1 MAEPVPTPVRG
12 GDWSPVIRA
21 DCISVFDWLLTVLG
35 LPAAAV
41 LGAAV
46 GLGVRVAAT
55 ALVLTRQSHSVP
67 LGWRCGACGVS
78 LPFTTWVRAGWRR
91 PRHLDCP
98 AADEPAGAPVWV
110 LAPATAAL
118 FGLAAAVFGAGL
130 QVALAGGLIALL
142 LVIAAVDVQCR
153 LVLDRLTYPGLVVGP
168 LFAWLWPEDGVG
180 DSLIGGLAAFII
192 FGALVVLTRGGMGL
206 GDVKLA
212 TMIGLYLGWPQVL
225 PALLTAFLLG
235 GLVGVA
241 ILLSGGSRRSTF
253 AYSPVLV
260 GGAIFVLLGGDAL
273 LVSVAGR

>member
-1 MAEPVPTPVRG
+1 M
-12 GDWSPVIRA
+12 
-21 DCISVFDWLLTVLG
+21 FDSLLTVPG
-35 LPAAAV
+35 LAAAAV

-55 ALVLTRQSHSVP
+55 ALIPSGQRRTGP
-67 LGWRCGACGVS
+67 LGWRCGACGVR
-78 LPFTTWVRAGWRR
+78 LPFTTWVRAGWQR
-91 PRHLDCP
+91 PRHPECP

-110 LAPATAAL
+110 LAPVTAAL

-130 QVALAGGLIALL
+130 QLALAGGLIALL

-153 LVLDRLTYPGLVVGP
+153 LVLDRLTYPGMVVGP
-168 LFAWLWPEDGVG
+168 LFVWLWPGLDVW
-180 DSLIGGLAAFII
+180 DSFLGGLAALVI
-192 FGALVVLTRGGMGL
+192 FGALVVLIRGGMGL

-253 AYSPVLV
+253 AYSPILV
-260 GGAIFVLLGGDAL
+260 AGAIFVLLGGDAL